1 MELLELVED
10 RSSGYGERLRRDKQ
24 GGGYKMTASTFD
36 EIGRV
41 LREHQHFAI
50 LGHVRPD
57 GDALGSQLALALSLQ
72 QLGKDVRVWNEDGM
86 LEKYSFLPRA
96 ELLTKPPATA
106 IDVDVAIALDTA
118 IQSRLGTALAAVG
131 STKIWVNID
140 HHSSNPGYG
149 DLVIVDVSAPAT
161 GEIIFRLIRSQ
172 GLPLDHDIAE
182 NLYAAISTD
191 TGSFQYPK
199 TSARTFEIATELVG
213 AGGLDVGKISQQLYE
228 NYPRRRLELLR
239 ELLRTMR
246 FSEGGRVASFSL
258 TLRTAA
264 DLGVLPED
272 NEGLID
278 HLRAVRG
285 VIVAVFFEELADGK
299 ARVSM
304 RSKDEAV
311 DVCAICQKF
320 GGGGHTLAAGAR
332 IRGNLVEVEERVLKE
347 VGDKLEV
354 YQRPSS

>member
-1 MELLELVED
+1 M
-10 RSSGYGERLRRDKQ
+10 SN
-24 GGGYKMTASTFD
+24 TTFD
-36 EIGRV
+36 EIGLV

-118 IQSRLGTALAAVG
+118 IQNRLGTALAAVG
-131 STKIWVNID
+131 SAKIWVNID

-199 TSARTFEIATELVG
+199 TSARTLEIATELVR
-213 AGGLDVGKISQQLYE
+213 AGLDVGKISQQLYE

-239 ELLRTMR
+239 ELLRTTR
-246 FSEGGRVASFSL
+246 FSECGRVASFSL

-332 IRGNLVEVEERVLKE
+332 IRGNLAEVEERVLKE